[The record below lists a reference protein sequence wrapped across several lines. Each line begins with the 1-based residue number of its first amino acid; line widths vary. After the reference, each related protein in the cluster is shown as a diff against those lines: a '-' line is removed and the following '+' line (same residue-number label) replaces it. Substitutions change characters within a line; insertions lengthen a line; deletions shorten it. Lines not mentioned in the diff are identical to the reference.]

1 MIVKGF
7 AEFTTSLTNLLDSL
21 GTSSDNPEIYGNRCY
36 LEDKMAARFLAL
48 KILVAVLFG
57 SLSIFQL
64 STAGAQAPS
73 SGELEAAVFVDRA
86 ILAYSEKRYDAAL
99 KELQEALRLHPQ
111 SVDALYY
118 QGLVYS
124 ALDRPGD
131 ARAAFEKARAIQ
143 PADADVAFQLGV
155 LHFAQKEYEQAEPL
169 LRQAYQAD
177 PRRPNI
183 GYYLGFIEYRKK
195 NYRDALTLL
204 RANVPSDDNFAQ
216 LAHFYTGLAVAALGF
231 AGEARAEIDQ
241 ALRLQPVSPLVAPLQ
256 RFGEILQ
263 KAESEEKFFRGE
275 LRLGVYYDTN
285 VPVVPGPNSDITTT
299 VIRQETRRR
308 KSEGELATV
317 NLGYT
322 WLKNPDWEGDISYR
336 FLQSY
341 YNHLTEFNTQSHTPT
356 LSIARRGSAQSAFGG
371 LPYEAGLQVTYDF
384 ISLGNAPFTQ
394 RGIVSSY
401 VTLAAN
407 TGNLTTLQYTFQ
419 WKDFYNDDRVVPSE
433 VRDANNYMAGLAH
446 VLLFDGGRHF
456 ARLGYQFDA
465 EFAEGDN
472 WSYQGHRLVT
482 GFQYSLPWW
491 ELRLRYDLDFH
502 WRFYRNKNSLQ
513 PATAPNTVKRRDREP
528 VHQIGIVRDFVPDFL
543 KSSSFCGANGSCSLS
558 VALEYLYD
566 RNKSNLAAFQYKRH
580 VVTTSVAW
588 RF

>member
-1 MIVKGF
+1 
-7 AEFTTSLTNLLDSL
+7 
-21 GTSSDNPEIYGNRCY
+21 
-36 LEDKMAARFLAL
+36 MAGRVLRL
-48 KILVAVLFG
+48 YISMCVLFG
-57 SLSIFQL
+57 FLSLAQL
-64 STAGAQAPS
+64 SAAWAQAQL
-73 SGELEAAVFVDRA
+73 SGDLEAAVFIDRA
-86 ILAYSEKRYDAAL
+86 VVAYSEKRYDAAL
-99 KELQEALRLHPQ
+99 KELQEALRLNPR

-118 QGLVYS
+118 QGLVYG
-124 ALDRPGD
+124 AMDRPGD
-131 ARAAFEKARAIQ
+131 ARASFEKARAIQ

-195 NYRDALTLL
+195 NYRDAVNLL
-204 RANVPSDDNFAQ
+204 RANVPNDDNFAQ
-216 LAHFYTGLAVAALGF
+216 LAGFYAGLAIGALGF
-231 AGEARAEIDQ
+231 AAEARAEIDQ
-241 ALRLQPVSPLVAPLQ
+241 ALRLQPVSPLVAPMQ

-263 KAESEEKFFRGE
+263 KAEQEEKFFRGE
-275 LRLGVYYDTN
+275 VRLGIYYDTN
-285 VPVVPGPNSDITTT
+285 VPVVPNSSSDITATT
-299 VIRQETRRR
+299 IRQETPRR
-308 KSEGELATV
+308 KSEGELANV

-322 WLKNPDWEGDISYR
+322 WLRNLDWEGDISYR

-356 LSIARRGSAQSAFGG
+356 LSIARRGSAQSAFGE
-371 LPYEAGLQVTYDF
+371 LPYQAGLQVTYDF

-394 RGIVSSY
+394 RGIVSPY
-401 VTLAAN
+401 LTVAAN
-407 TGNLTTLQYTFQ
+407 AANLTTLQYTFQ
-419 WKDFYNDDRVVPSE
+419 WKDFYGDDRVVRRE
-433 VRDANNYMAGLAH
+433 VRDANNYMVGLAH
-446 VLLFDGGRHF
+446 VVLFDGGRHF
-456 ARLGYQFDA
+456 ARLGYQYDA

-472 WSYQGHRLVT
+472 WSYRGHRLVT

-502 WRFYRNKNSLQ
+502 WRYYRNKNSLQ
-513 PATAPNTVKRRDREP
+513 PATATSTVKRRDREP
-528 VHQIGIVRDFVPDFL
+528 VHQVAIARDFVPDFL
-543 KSSSFCGANGSCSLS
+543 KSFSFCGANGSCSLG

-566 RNKSNLAAFQYKRH
+566 RAKSNLAAYDYNRH

>member
-1 MIVKGF
+1 MACRFF
-7 AEFTTSLTNLLDSL
+7 A
-21 GTSSDNPEIYGNRCY
+21 R
-36 LEDKMAARFLAL
+36 KV
-48 KILVAVLFG
+48 LVAVLFG
-57 SLSIFQL
+57 LLGIFPP
-64 STAGAQAPS
+64 STVGAQAPK

-86 ILAYSEKRYDAAL
+86 VLAYNEKRYDAAL
-99 KELQEALRLHPQ
+99 KELQEALRLNPQ

-131 ARAAFEKARAIQ
+131 ARAALEKARAIQ

-216 LAHFYTGLAVAALGF
+216 LAHFYTGLAVAALGY

-241 ALRLQPVSPLVAPLQ
+241 ALRLQPVSPLVAPMQ

-285 VPVVPGPNSDITTT
+285 VPVVPDPNSDITTT
-299 VIRQETRRR
+299 IIRQSNQRR
-308 KSEGELATV
+308 KSGGELATV

-341 YNHLTEFNTQSHTPT
+341 NNHLTEFNTQSHTPT
-356 LSIARRGSAQSAFGG
+356 LSIARRGAAQKAFGE

-384 ISLGNAPFTQ
+384 ISLGNAPFVQ

-401 VTLAAN
+401 LTLAAN
-407 TGNLTTLQYTFQ
+407 AGNITTLQYTFQ
-419 WKDFYNDDRVVPSE
+419 WKDFYDQDRVVRSE
-433 VRDANNYMAGLAH
+433 NRDANNYMMGLAH

-472 WSYQGHRLVT
+472 WSYQGQRLVT

-502 WRFYRNKNSLQ
+502 WRFYPNKNTLQ

-528 VHQIGIVRDFVPDFL
+528 IHQIGITRDFVPDFL
-543 KSSSFCGANGSCSLS
+543 KSSSFCGANGSCSLN
-558 VALEYLYD
+558 VALEYLND
-566 RNKSNLAAFQYKRH
+566 RNQSNLAVFQYKRH

>member
-1 MIVKGF
+1 M
-7 AEFTTSLTNLLDSL
+7 
-21 GTSSDNPEIYGNRCY
+21 SSDNPKIYKHRCY
-36 LEDKMAARFLAL
+36 LEDKMAGRCFAL
-48 KILVAVLFG
+48 KTLAAILFG
-57 SLSIFQL
+57 LLSIFQL

-86 ILAYSEKRYDAAL
+86 VLAYSETRYDVAL
-99 KELQEALRLHPQ
+99 KEVQEALRLHPQ
-111 SVDALYY
+111 SVEALYY

-131 ARAAFEKARAIQ
+131 ARASFEKARAIQ
-143 PADADVAFQLGV
+143 PTDADVAFQLGV

-177 PRRPNI
+177 PRRPNL

-195 NYRDALTLL
+195 NYREALTLL

-216 LAHFYTGLAVAALGF
+216 LARFYTGLAIGALGF
-231 AGEARAEIDQ
+231 AAEARAEIDQ

-263 KAESEEKFFRGE
+263 KAEQEEKFFRGE
-275 LRLGVYYDTN
+275 VRLGVYYDTN
-285 VPVVPGPNSDITTT
+285 VPVVPNSSGDITATT
-299 VIRQETRRR
+299 IRQEARRR
-308 KSEGELATV
+308 KSEGELANV

-322 WLKNPDWEGDISYR
+322 WLKNLDWEGDISYR

-341 YNHLTEFNTQSHTPT
+341 YNHLTEFNAQSHTPT
-356 LSIARRGSAQSAFGG
+356 LSIARRGSAQSAFGEV
-371 LPYEAGLQVTYDF
+371 PYVAGLQVTYDF

-394 RGIVSSY
+394 RGIVSPY
-401 VTLAAN
+401 LTLAAN
-407 TGNLTTLQYTFQ
+407 ATNLTTLQYTFQ
-419 WKDFYNDDRVVPSE
+419 WKDFYGDDRVVRRE
-433 VRDANNYMAGLAH
+433 VRDANNYMVGLAH

-456 ARLGYQFDA
+456 ARLGYQYDA

-472 WSYQGHRLVT
+472 WSYRGHRLVT

-513 PATAPNTVKRRDREP
+513 PATATDTVKRRDREP
-528 VHQIGIVRDFVPDFL
+528 VHQVAIARDFVPDFL
-543 KSSSFCGANGSCSLS
+543 KSFSFCGANGSCSLG

-566 RNKSNLAAFQYKRH
+566 RAKSNLAAYDYNRH

>member
-1 MIVKGF
+1 
-7 AEFTTSLTNLLDSL
+7 
-21 GTSSDNPEIYGNRCY
+21 
-36 LEDKMAARFLAL
+36 MAGR
-48 KILVAVLFG
+48 ILRLYISMCVLFG
-57 SLSIFQL
+57 LLSLAQL
-64 STAGAQAPS
+64 SAAWAQAQL
-73 SGELEAAVFVDRA
+73 SGELEAAIFVDRA
-86 ILAYSEKRYDAAL
+86 VLAYNEKRYDVAL
-99 KELQEALRLHPQ
+99 KELQEALRLHPE

-131 ARAAFEKARAIQ
+131 ARASFEKARAIQ

-155 LHFAQKEYEQAEPL
+155 LHFAQKEYEPAEPL

-216 LAHFYTGLAVAALGF
+216 LARFYTGLAVAALGF

-241 ALRLQPVSPLVAPLQ
+241 ALRLQPVSPLVAPMQ

-263 KAESEEKFFRGE
+263 KAEKEERFFRGE

-285 VPVVPGPNSDITTT
+285 VPVVPNSSSDITATT
-299 VIRQETRRR
+299 IRQDTRRR
-308 KSEGELATV
+308 KSEGELANV

-322 WLKNPDWEGDISYR
+322 WLKTPDWTGDISYR
-336 FLQSY
+336 FLQTY
-341 YNHLTEFNTQSHTPT
+341 NNHLTEFNTQSHTPT
-356 LSIARRGSAQSAFGG
+356 LSIARRGSAQSAFGE
-371 LPYEAGLQVTYDF
+371 LPYEAGLQLTYDF

-394 RGIVSSY
+394 RGIVSPY
-401 VTLAAN
+401 LTLAAN
-407 TGNLTTLQYTFQ
+407 AGNLTTLQYQFQ
-419 WKDFYNDDRVVPSE
+419 WKDFYGDDRVVRRE
-433 VRDANNYMAGLAH
+433 VRDATNYMVGLAH
-446 VLLFDGGRHF
+446 VLLIDGGRHF
-456 ARLGYQFDA
+456 ARLGYQYDA

-472 WSYQGHRLVT
+472 WSYRGHRLVT

-502 WRFYRNKNSLQ
+502 RRFYRNKHSLQ
-513 PATAPNTVKRRDREP
+513 PASALINTIRRRDREP
-528 VHQIGIVRDFVPDFL
+528 VHQVGIAKDFVPEFL
-543 KSSSFCGANGSCSLS
+543 KSSAFCGANGGCSFG

-566 RNKSNLAAFQYKRH
+566 RTKSNLAVFQYNRH